1 MRKAIS
7 YLFPPDLQQQV
18 NERMARGGYTSEDEV
33 LRDAF
38 AALTWEEQEL
48 DAVMQA
54 VEALDNGDEGIELD
68 AAFDQLRQ
76 KHAMRS
82 DG

>member
-1 MRKAIS
+1 MS
-7 YLFPPDLQQQV
+7 YSFPPDLQQQV
-18 NERMARGGYTSEDEV
+18 NERMARGGYTSEDQV

-38 AALTWEEQEL
+38 ATLTWEEQEL

-54 VEALDNGDEGIELD
+54 VEALDNGDEGVELN
-68 AAFDQLRQ
+68 ATFDQLRQ
-76 KHAMRS
+76 KHGIRS